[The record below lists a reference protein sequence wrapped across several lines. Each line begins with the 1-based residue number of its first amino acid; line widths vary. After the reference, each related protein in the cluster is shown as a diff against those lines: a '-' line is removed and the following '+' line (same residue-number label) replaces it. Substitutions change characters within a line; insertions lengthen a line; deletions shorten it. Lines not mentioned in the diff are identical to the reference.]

1 MPCCCCCFLL
11 TSTTPGQ
18 PENQAHLPIPN
29 SNSSH
34 TLKGK
39 HVCPALWRG
48 FCTVARASATPS
60 FISGL
65 HIRSL
70 SPVHLFTQA
79 LGCPRVVTPALGSP
93 LVYENREMTSCG
105 RPLGFMDFFFFL
117 HKSLQKL
124 LRAAVR
130 PSRKAGAEAVTVPQ
144 ATSTILRTEKECC
157 CCHHPSGGF

>member
-105 RPLGFMDFFFFL
+105 RPLGFMDFFFL